1 MDGKFMKNR
10 IKVVAIPILTL
21 IVAAT
26 QLSGCS
32 SSSKS
37 QVIDTVNEVGGD
49 TVVEFK
55 IEENEF
61 TEQGEAQSIGWVK
74 LSTLNTY
81 PEYRKMFE
89 VNMGIGEVSGIK
101 SGCIYIDADGNH
113 TDNPTLLSA
122 FSNKVVVEKFNN
134 DEVQNYLR
142 SSIQSTYADLED
154 SDEYAAIINAYFN
167 LLPDSTPNYFNGGK
181 SLSRLEAMTLA
192 TRATTPVS
200 TLTTDQSFTD
210 AVGDTPYT
218 PYASLSNAKAYLST
232 SDNSL
237 TQDNAT
243 KAMSRGE
250 YVYLIMAT
258 IYGEDTINAV
268 DLTQSKLTDVKDTT
282 PTEHT
287 KTNAEQLALALQTP
301 TQAPEQIY
309 KALVLANDNDI
320 LPEETDWNRAIT
332 KGEAV
337 EFITEVIQA
346 YNEKNG
352 YAVDKDTAIKTA
364 ADIYKE
370 DAKKAYADNKDEL
383 DCTEDK
389 YIEHV
394 MNKIKDGLTIEEA
407 IRHANEV
414 LAKEQPTV
422 NEEEVASIAAEID
435 KSETSGDTTS
445 EPTTQAPANNNNN
458 GNNNNSGGNSGSGN
472 TSNNNNTGN
481 SGNNNNSGGG
491 NTGNS
496 GGSTGGNNNN
506 SGGGTPT
513 YVEPPQQ
520 QQQTPQEPVY
530 TPPVETPPANQGG
543 GEYVDP
549 YGTLTKEEHDEML
562 QWIKDNNVELH

>member
-1 MDGKFMKNR
+1 MDGKFIKKR
-10 IKVVAIPILTL
+10 VKVVAIPILTL

-55 IEENEF
+55 VEENEF
-61 TEQGEAQSIGWVK
+61 TERGEAQSIEWVK

-81 PEYRKMFE
+81 PEYRKVFE
-89 VNMGIGEVSGIK
+89 VNMGIEEGSGIK
-101 SGCIYIDADGNH
+101 SGCVYIDADGNH

-181 SLSRLEAMTLA
+181 SLSRLEAMTLV

-200 TLTTDQSFTD
+200 TLTTDQAFTE

-218 PYASLSNAKAYLST
+218 PYASLSNSTSFIST

-237 TQDNAT
+237 TQDNST

-250 YVYLIMAT
+250 YIYLIMST

-301 TQAPEQIY
+301 TQAPELIY
-309 KALVLANDNDI
+309 KALVLANENGI
-320 LPEETDWNRAIT
+320 ISAETDWNRAIT
-332 KGEAV
+332 KGEAI
-337 EFITEVIQA
+337 EFITEAIQA

-352 YAVDKDTAIKTA
+352 YAVDKDTALTETEAKAKAELEEKENILEGYEGIKDDVTC
-364 ADIYKE
+364 DEDTFYKE
-370 DAKKAYADNKDEL
+370 VKDLMDKEGYSIGEAYESVRV
-383 DCTEDK
+383 K
-389 YIEHV
+389 YIKPV
-394 MNKIKDGLTIEEA
+394 
-407 IRHANEV
+407 
-414 LAKEQPTV
+414 
-422 NEEEVASIAAEID
+422 
-435 KSETSGDTTS
+435 ETT
-445 EPTTQAPANNNNN
+445 EPTTEKPTEQQTPPSDNSNKPSGNTGGSTGNTGGNNNSGGNTGN
-458 GNNNNSGGNSGSGN
+458 TGNNNNSGS
-472 TSNNNNTGN
+472 TGN
-481 SGNNNNSGGG
+481 SGNNNS
-491 NTGNS
+491 S
-496 GGSTGGNNNN
+496 GGSTGGN
-506 SGGGTPT
+506 SGGGGTPT

-520 QQQTPQEPVY
+520 QQ
-530 TPPVETPPANQGG
+530 TPPPTQPPVVTPPSSGGNNFG
-543 GEYVDP
+543 GEA
-549 YGTLTKEEHDEML
+549 
-562 QWIKDNNVELH
+562 ELYDIPDDFDWSRDWEFDFE

>member
-1 MDGKFMKNR
+1 MDGKFMKKK

-61 TEQGEAQSIGWVK
+61 TEQEEAQSIEWVK

-81 PEYRKMFE
+81 PEYRKVFE
-89 VNMGIGEVSGIK
+89 VNMGIEEGSGIK
-101 SGCIYIDADGNH
+101 SGCVYIDADGNH

-181 SLSRLEAMTLA
+181 SLSRLEAMTLV

-200 TLTTDQSFTD
+200 TLTTDQAFTE

-218 PYASLSNAKAYLST
+218 PYASLSNSTSFIST

-237 TQDNAT
+237 TQDNSN

-250 YVYLIMAT
+250 YVYLIMSM
-258 IYGEDTINAV
+258 IYGEDTIAAV

-301 TQAPEQIY
+301 TQAPELIY
-309 KALVLANDNDI
+309 KALVLANESGI
-320 LPEETDWNRAIT
+320 ISAETDWNRAIT
-332 KGEAV
+332 KGEAI
-337 EFITEVIQA
+337 EFITEAIQS

-352 YAVDKDTAIKTA
+352 YAIDKDTALTETEAKAKAELEEKENILREYEALKDEITCD
-364 ADIYKE
+364 ADTFYKE
-370 DAKKAYADNKDEL
+370 YKEL
-383 DCTEDK
+383 TDSNE
-389 YIEHV
+389 Y
-394 MNKIKDGLTIEEA
+394 MSLGEA
-407 IRHANEV
+407 IMTIKNKYQ
-414 LAKEQPTV
+414 KE
-422 NEEEVASIAAEID
+422 
-435 KSETSGDTTS
+435 
-445 EPTTQAPANNNNN
+445 EPTTEPITEKPTEQQTTPSDNENKPSGNNNSEGSGNTGNSGNSNN
-458 GNNNNSGGNSGSGN
+458 GGSGNTNNSGGSTNNSGSGN
-472 TSNNNNTGN
+472 TGGSNN
-481 SGNNNNSGGG
+481 
-491 NTGNS
+491 NS
-496 GGSTGGNNNN
+496 GGSTGGN

-520 QQQTPQEPVY
+520 QQTPQEP
-530 TPPVETPPANQGG
+530 ADNGG
-543 GEYVDP
+543 SSGDRTFGMWGDDNNIP
-549 YGTLTKEEHDEML
+549 DGL
-562 QWIKDNNVELH
+562 QWNF